1 MYSETGMNEG
11 GFLKPNINTLVINA
25 YGDQVKWITNSTGF
39 RNTKEFTYKKPKNT
53 FRILSLGDSFTA
65 GYRVGQH
72 QTFSYLLE
80 KQLNESQDSIHYEV
94 IIACIEDPVNGLKF
108 LHEYGLKY
116 EPDLVLLGIT
126 LGNDLTQTFIN
137 LHKFGRNKLVGNNIV
152 ENENFNEKK
161 LYEALQERF
170 PEGSCD
176 YSFEIN
182 DYIEKL
188 VSFRLLRN
196 LYETEYSGESIFAS
210 RGKANPYL
218 HDLSHGLGLFLKEPP
233 QSINETYIQFGRV
246 LSAYKRLSNKNSF
259 KLVTCS
265 FPQRYQGNWL
275 DYKATLTDYGL
286 KENAF
291 SPSPSISFSC
301 TLDFSE
307 SPLCVSEVNGK
318 YSPFTKENYYLPM
331 GDMHWNSKGHLVVSE
346 YLFENLEHE

>member
-1 MYSETGMNEG
+1 MNEG
-11 GFLKPNINTLVINA
+11 GFLKPNIDTLVINA
-25 YGDQVKWITNSTGF
+25 YGDKVKWITNSKGF
-39 RNTKEFTYKKPKNT
+39 RNTKEFTYKKPKKT
-53 FRILSLGDSFTA
+53 FRILSIGDSFTS
-65 GYRVGQH
+65 GYRVGQD
-72 QTFSYLLE
+72 QTFSCLLE
-80 KQLNESQDSIHYEV
+80 KKLNESQDSIHYEV
-94 IIACIEDPVNGLKF
+94 MIACIEDPVNGLKF

-116 EPDLVLLGIT
+116 DPDMVLLGIT

-137 LHKFGRNKLVGNNIV
+137 LHKFGRNKLVGNKID

-170 PEGSCD
+170 PISSCD

-188 VSFRLLRN
+188 VSFRLMRAIYN
-196 LYETEYSGESIFAS
+196 TEYSGESIFAS

-233 QSINETYIQFGRV
+233 QSINETYLQFERV
-246 LSAYKRLSNKNSF
+246 LAAYKHLSNKNSF

-265 FPQRYQGNWL
+265 FPQRYQSNWL
-275 DYKATLTDYGL
+275 DYKATLADYGL
-286 KENAF
+286 KETAF
-291 SPSPSISFSC
+291 SPSPALGFSC
-301 TLDFSE
+301 SLDFSH
-307 SPLCVSEVNGK
+307 SSLCLTKDNGK
-318 YSPFTKENYYLPM
+318 YSPFTKEQYYLPM